1 MKSGKNVLTGAA
13 LVGVQLYLKI
23 YKYFKEQKLID
34 MGY

>member
-13 LVGVQLYLKI
+13 FVAAQLYLKI
-23 YKYFKEQKLID
+23 YKYFKEKKLID